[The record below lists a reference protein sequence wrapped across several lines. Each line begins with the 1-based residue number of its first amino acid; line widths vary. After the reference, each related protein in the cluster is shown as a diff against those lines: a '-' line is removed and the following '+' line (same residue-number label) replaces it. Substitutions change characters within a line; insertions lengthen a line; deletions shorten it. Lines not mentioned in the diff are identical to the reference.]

1 MREEEPRG
9 WKSSAF
15 GRKRVRKISKLL
27 SQKLGPEFI
36 SYRPGFNMSKIAYV
50 EGWKVISL
58 ANRIFGFNG
67 WSSEIRSIS
76 TDYEE
81 AEDKKISLGVSCLV
95 RVMLKDGTYREDIGF
110 GSAENQRSK
119 AAAYEKAKK
128 EAATDALKRALRQF
142 GNSLGNCCY
151 DKNYIREVQ
160 RIHKINEK
168 ALDSN
173 DLFRNNGG
181 TSEESDKEG
190 DGSFD
195 IDYHDLSDTL

>member
-1 MREEEPRG
+1 MQEGEPRSWRPG
-9 WKSSAF
+9 TFSKKKA
-15 GRKRVRKISKLL
+15 KKISKLL
-27 SQKLGPEFI
+27 RQKLGPEFI

-50 EGWKVISL
+50 EGWMAISL

-67 WSSEIRSIS
+67 WSSEIRSMTI
-76 TDYEE
+76 DYEE
-81 AEDKKISLGVSCLV
+81 GGDKKIGLGVSCLV

-110 GSAENQRSK
+110 GSSENQKSK
-119 AAAYEKAKK
+119 AIAYEKAKK

-151 DKNYIREVQ
+151 DKNYIKEIQ

-173 DLFRNNGG
+173 DLFRNNAVV
-181 TSEESDKEG
+181 SEESDKDG
-190 DGSFD
+190 DASFE
-195 IDYHDLSDTL
+195 IDCHDLSDTL

>member
-1 MREEEPRG
+1 MQDDEPRG
-9 WKSSAF
+9 WRHAAF
-15 GRKRVRKISKLL
+15 GKKRTRKISKLL

-50 EGWKVISL
+50 EGWTIISL

-67 WSSEIRSIS
+67 WSSEIRSMSI
-76 TDYEE
+76 DYEE
-81 AEDKKISLGVSCLV
+81 AEDKRVGLGVSCLV
-95 RVMLKDGTYREDIGF
+95 RVTLKDGTYREDIGF
-110 GSAENQRSK
+110 GSAENQKCR
-119 AAAYEKAKK
+119 AMAYEKAKK

-173 DLFRNNGG
+173 DLFRNNDA
-181 TSEESDKEG
+181 TSDESDRER
-190 DGSFD
+190 DPSFD
-195 IDYHDLSDTL
+195 IDCHDLSDTL